1 MLVFVI
7 PLKSAKVSNSWERVT
22 QLFERCIKS
31 VCNQTSPNFHVI
43 VVCHEKPKIE
53 FTHPH
58 ITYITVNFSP
68 PNEPSPVAKGDT
80 DKGRKILK
88 GLMYARQFYPT
99 HTMTVDA
106 DDCVSEKLAKFVQQ
120 HPDSNGW
127 FINKGYKYQEG
138 NNYIYIKRSNFYK
151 MCGTCNILRYD
162 LNDLP
167 ETAEYNRGYGY
178 YKYYIDHAK
187 VKEILKNKGKSIKSL
202 PFPGA
207 VYILATGENL
217 FENSKRLRFSIF
229 NRKLLNQSLRDEF
242 GLYNLQQSK
251 EIYQLSE
258 F

>member
-53 FTHPH
+53 FTHPQ
-58 ITYITVNFSP
+58 ITYITVDFSF
-68 PNEPSPVAKGDT
+68 PNEPTPEAKGDA

-88 GLMYARQFYPT
+88 GLIYARQFSPT

-138 NNYIYIKRSNFYK
+138 SDYIYIKRSNFYK

-178 YKYYIDHAK
+178 YRYYIDHAK
-187 VKEILKNKGKSIKSL
+187 VRDILKSKGKSIKSL

-207 VYILATGENL
+207 IYILATGENL
-217 FENSKRLRFSIF
+217 FKNSTRLRFSIF
-229 NRKLLNQSLRDEF
+229 NRKLLNQSFRDEF
-242 GLYNLQQSK
+242 GLYKLQQSQ

-258 F
+258 L

>member
-1 MLVFVI
+1 MLVFII

-31 VCNQTSPNFHVI
+31 VCNQTSPNFRVI

-58 ITYITVNFSP
+58 ITYITVDFSP
-68 PNEPSPVAKGDT
+68 PNETNPVAKGDT

-88 GLMYARQFYPT
+88 GLVYARQFSPT

-106 DDCVSEKLAKFVQQ
+106 DDCVSKNLAKYIQQ

-138 NNYIYIKRSNFYK
+138 SNYIYIKRSNFYK
-151 MCGTCNILRYD
+151 MCGSCNIIRYD
-162 LNDLP
+162 LNYLP

-178 YKYYIDHAK
+178 YRYYIDHAK
-187 VKEILKNKGKSIKSL
+187 VRDILNNKAKAIKSL

-207 VYILATGENL
+207 VYILDTGENL
-217 FENSKRLRFSIF
+217 FDNSKRLKFSIF
-229 NRKLLNQSLRDEF
+229 NRKLLNQSVKDEF
-242 GLYNLQQSK
+242 GLYDLQKSR
-251 EIYQLSE
+251 EICQL
-258 F
+258 

>member
-1 MLVFVI
+1 MLIFII
-7 PLKSAKVSNSWERVT
+7 PLKSAQVSNSWERVT

-53 FTHPH
+53 FTHPQ
-58 ITYITVNFSP
+58 ITYITVDFSF
-68 PNEPSPVAKGDT
+68 PNEPTAEAKGDT

-88 GLMYARQFYPT
+88 GLVYARQFSPT

-106 DDCVSEKLAKFVQQ
+106 DDCVSENLAKFVQQ

-138 NNYIYIKRSNFYK
+138 SNYIYIKRSNFYK
-151 MCGTCNILRYD
+151 MCGTCNILRYN

-178 YKYYIDHAK
+178 YKYYIDHAQ
-187 VKEILKNKGKSIKSL
+187 VRDILKNKGKSIKSL

-207 VYILATGENL
+207 VYILETGENL
-217 FENSKRLRFSIF
+217 FNNSKRLRFNIF
-229 NRKLLNQSLRDEF
+229 NRKLLNQSLRNEF
-242 GLYNLQQSK
+242 GLYKLQQSK

-258 F
+258 L

>member
-1 MLVFVI
+1 MLVFII

-31 VCNQTSPNFHVI
+31 VCNQTSPNFRVI

-58 ITYITVNFSP
+58 ITYIIVDFSP
-68 PNEPSPVAKGDT
+68 PTETNPVAKGDT

-88 GLMYARQFYPT
+88 GLIYARQFSPT

-106 DDCVSEKLAKFVQQ
+106 DDCVSKKLAKFIQQ

-138 NNYIYIKRSNFYK
+138 SNYIYIKRSKFYK
-151 MCGTCNILRYD
+151 MCGSCNIIRYD

-178 YKYYIDHAK
+178 YRYYIDHAK
-187 VKEILKNKGKSIKSL
+187 VRDILKNKAKAIKSL

-207 VYILATGENL
+207 VYILETGENL
-217 FENSKRLRFSIF
+217 FDNSKRLRFSIF
-229 NRKLLNQSLRDEF
+229 NRKFLNPSVRDEF
-242 GLYNLQQSK
+242 GLYDLQQSK
-251 EIYQLSE
+251 EICQL
-258 F
+258 

>member
-1 MLVFVI
+1 MI

-53 FTHPH
+53 FTHPQ
-58 ITYITVNFSP
+58 ITYITVDFSH
-68 PNEPSPVAKGDT
+68 PNEPTPEAKGDT

-88 GLMYARQFYPT
+88 GLVYARQFSPT

-138 NNYIYIKRSNFYK
+138 SNYIYIKRSNFYK

-178 YKYYIDHAK
+178 YRYYIDHAK
-187 VKEILKNKGKSIKSL
+187 VRDILKSKGKSIKSL

-217 FENSKRLRFSIF
+217 FKNSTRLRFSIF
-229 NRKLLNQSLRDEF
+229 NRKSLNQSLRDEF
-242 GLYNLQQSK
+242 GLYKLQQSQ

-258 F
+258 L

>member
-1 MLVFVI
+1 MI

-53 FTHPH
+53 FTHPQ
-58 ITYITVNFSP
+58 ITYITVDFSH
-68 PNEPSPVAKGDT
+68 PNEPTPEAKGDT

-88 GLMYARQFYPT
+88 GLVYARQFSPT

-138 NNYIYIKRSNFYK
+138 SNYIYIKRSNFYK

-178 YKYYIDHAK
+178 YRYYIDHAK
-187 VKEILKNKGKSIKSL
+187 VRDILKSKGKSIKSL

-217 FENSKRLRFSIF
+217 FKNSTRLRFSIF
-229 NRKLLNQSLRDEF
+229 NRKLLNQSFRDEF
-242 GLYNLQQSK
+242 GLYKLQQSQ

-258 F
+258 L

>member
-31 VCNQTSPNFHVI
+31 VCNQTSPNFRVI

-58 ITYITVNFSP
+58 LTYIIVDFSP
-68 PNEPSPVAKGDT
+68 PNETDPVANGDT

-88 GLMYARQFYPT
+88 GLIYARQFSPT

-106 DDCVSEKLAKFVQQ
+106 DDCVSKELAKFIQQ

-138 NNYIYIKRSNFYK
+138 SNYIYIKRSKFYK
-151 MCGTCNILRYD
+151 MCGSCNIIRYD

-178 YKYYIDHAK
+178 YRYYIDHAK
-187 VKEILKNKGKSIKSL
+187 IRDILKNKAKAIKSL

-207 VYILATGENL
+207 VYILETGENL
-217 FENSKRLRFSIF
+217 FELSKRLRFSIF
-229 NRKLLNQSLRDEF
+229 NRKFLNPSVRDEF
-242 GLYNLQQSK
+242 GLYDLQQSK
-251 EIYQLSE
+251 EICQL
-258 F
+258 

>member
-53 FTHPH
+53 FTHPQ
-58 ITYITVNFSP
+58 ITYITVDFSH
-68 PNEPSPVAKGDT
+68 PNEPTPEAKGDT

-88 GLMYARQFYPT
+88 GLVYARQFSPT

-138 NNYIYIKRSNFYK
+138 SNYIYIKRSNFYK

-178 YKYYIDHAK
+178 YRYYIDHAK
-187 VKEILKNKGKSIKSL
+187 VRDILKSKGKSIKSL

-217 FENSKRLRFSIF
+217 FKNSTRLRFSIF
-229 NRKLLNQSLRDEF
+229 NRKSLNQSLRDEF
-242 GLYNLQQSK
+242 GLYKLQQSQ

-258 F
+258 L

>member
-7 PLKSAKVSNSWERVT
+7 PLKSAKVSKSWERVT

-31 VCNQTSPNFHVI
+31 VCNQTSPNFRVI

-53 FTHPH
+53 FIHPH
-58 ITYITVNFSP
+58 ITYIIVDFSP
-68 PNEPSPVAKGDT
+68 PNETNPVAKGDT

-88 GLMYARQFYPT
+88 GLIYARQFSPT

-106 DDCVSEKLAKFVQQ
+106 DDCVSKKLAKFIQQ

-138 NNYIYIKRSNFYK
+138 SNYIYIKRSKFYK
-151 MCGTCNILRYD
+151 MCGSCNIIRYD

-178 YKYYIDHAK
+178 YRYYIDHAK
-187 VKEILKNKGKSIKSL
+187 VRDILKNKAKAIKSL

-207 VYILATGENL
+207 VYILETGENL
-217 FENSKRLRFSIF
+217 FDNSKRLRFSIF
-229 NRKLLNQSLRDEF
+229 NRKLLNPSVRDEF
-242 GLYNLQQSK
+242 GLYDLQQSK
-251 EIYQLSE
+251 EICQL
-258 F
+258 